1 MNRMRKRKTA
11 FGFTLF
17 EVMIALGVFMIA
29 VTALVVALQT
39 SVQAALEARKRSLAR
54 MQLESCLSIAMADPP
69 INGRRIIEA
78 RVAHARKALRE
89 LDRVTRVELSRTRAS
104 STPAPLVFVGTV
116 ADAVFFKT
124 VRGGRRHGQH
134 Y

>member
-1 MNRMRKRKTA
+1 
-11 FGFTLF
+11 
-17 EVMIALGVFMIA
+17 MIALGVFMIA

-78 RVAHARKALRE
+78 RDNNGIRIEETLEPYEVKSTNGTIVPGLWTLKVIADSDDKN
-89 LDRVTRVELSRTRAS
+89 S
-104 STPAPLVFVGTV
+104 S
-116 ADAVFFKT
+116 FKET
-124 VRGGRRHGQH
+124 AEIII
-134 Y
+134 YKP

>member
-69 INGRRIIEA
+69 INGRRLIEA
-78 RVAHARKALRE
+78 RDNNGIRIEETLEPYEVKSTNGTIVPGLWTLKVIADSDDKN
-89 LDRVTRVELSRTRAS
+89 S
-104 STPAPLVFVGTV
+104 S
-116 ADAVFFKT
+116 FKET
-124 VRGGRRHGQH
+124 AEIII
-134 Y
+134 YKP

>member
-78 RVAHARKALRE
+78 RDNNGIRIEETLEPYEVKSTNGTIVPGLWTLKVIADSDDKN
-89 LDRVTRVELSRTRAS
+89 S
-104 STPAPLVFVGTV
+104 S
-116 ADAVFFKT
+116 FKET
-124 VRGGRRHGQH
+124 AEIII
-134 Y
+134 YKP